1 MRRLYTHACV
11 KCAGEAGVKVGDLIK
26 LKRGYTSP
34 PGLVIEVKADS
45 TGDWARVL
53 WFDELSGWHNWRD
66 LGVISEIS

>member
-1 MRRLYTHACV
+1 M
-11 KCAGEAGVKVGDLIK
+11 KVCDLVK

-66 LGVISEIS
+66 LEVISEGRKQSADEAHVDLSCRNR